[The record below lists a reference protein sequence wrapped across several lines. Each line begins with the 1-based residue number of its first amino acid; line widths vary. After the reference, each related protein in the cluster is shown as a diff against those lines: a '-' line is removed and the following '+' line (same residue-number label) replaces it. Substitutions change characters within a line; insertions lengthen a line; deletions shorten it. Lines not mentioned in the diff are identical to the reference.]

1 MGIMGRMT
9 HSKSCQQAMSEDVF
23 STPALNCY
31 SSHQRRLAPGILSA
45 MTILREE
52 FHRVVDELPETE
64 LAPLLDYVR
73 AHTHR
78 AAAEA
83 PVWDGPDF
91 LGAFASGRSDVSEH
105 ADELLFNEHPTDG
118 PPHQ

>member
-1 MGIMGRMT
+1 
-9 HSKSCQQAMSEDVF
+9 
-23 STPALNCY
+23 
-31 SSHQRRLAPGILSA
+31 

-52 FHRVVDELPETE
+52 FHRVVDQLPEAE

-73 AHTHR
+73 THAHR

-91 LGAFASGRSDVSEH
+91 LGAFASGHSDISER
-105 ADELLFNEHPTDG
+105 ADELLFVEHPTDR
-118 PPHQ
+118 PTPQ